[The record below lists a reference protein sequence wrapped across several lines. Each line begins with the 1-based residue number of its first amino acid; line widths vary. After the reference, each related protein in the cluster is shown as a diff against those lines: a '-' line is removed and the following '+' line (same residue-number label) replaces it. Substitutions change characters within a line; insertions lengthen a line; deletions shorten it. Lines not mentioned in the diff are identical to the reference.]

1 MEVNQLSGA
10 RNKVI
15 QVNHKKK
22 NFKPHQSFVYPEKTN
37 KEANITFFN
46 FQSNF
51 NQAI

>member
-10 RNKVI
+10 ENKVI
-15 QVNHKKK
+15 QVNHKIL
-22 NFKPHQSFVYPEKTN
+22 NQPLAYAEKIN
-37 KEANITFFN
+37 KEVNITFFN